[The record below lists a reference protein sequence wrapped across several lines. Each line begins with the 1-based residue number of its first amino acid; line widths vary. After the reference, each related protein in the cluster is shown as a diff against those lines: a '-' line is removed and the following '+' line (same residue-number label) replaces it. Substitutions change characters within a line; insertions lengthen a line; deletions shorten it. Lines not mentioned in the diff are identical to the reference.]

1 MINTD
6 NDRLAKTLKF
16 KIVKQ
21 QKDFAEVEAVAQEAF
36 LNGVDIAHGG
46 FLFSLADY
54 ASALASNT
62 QERVAISSGASI
74 DFIEPVFPDSE
85 IVAVAEILA
94 GNAKTGVYQVR
105 ITDKQTRQKNFAL
118 FRSRVVYKQ
127 A

>member
-6 NDRLAKTLKF
+6 NDRLARTLNF

-62 QERVAISSGASI
+62 KERIAISSGASI
-74 DFIEPVFPDSE
+74 DFIEPVLPDSE
-85 IVAVAEILA
+85 IVAIAEILA
-94 GNAKTGVYQVR
+94 DNAKTGVYQVR

-118 FRSRVVYKQ
+118 FRSRVIYKQ